1 MTSVQ
6 SGAREAKQFIAGGWT
21 DASGGATF
29 EDRDPFTGDVVALV
43 PAGGRADAALAVEA
57 AADAFPAWSQ
67 SLPAQRQAIFLK
79 AADILESR
87 RDEIVG
93 LLARET
99 GASFGFGMFQM
110 SFVPGLLRQAAAAA
124 YAPLGQIIPSDHP
137 GTLAMGI
144 RRPVGVVGAIAP
156 WNAALILSAR
166 SIAAPLALGNTVV
179 LKPSELSPVVGG
191 LIWGEI
197 FSEAGLPAGV
207 LNIVTHAPGE
217 AGPIGDELVENPAV
231 RRINFTGSTATGRR
245 LAEAAGR
252 HLKRV
257 LLELGGYNPMIVLA
271 DADLDFAVNA
281 SAFGAFLH
289 QGQICMSA
297 RKIIVERPIAEEFTA
312 RLAAKTKTLKAGD
325 PNEHDTVIG
334 PLINEAAL
342 QMVKERV
349 KDAVAKGAKV
359 LAGGE
364 AVGPCFQATL
374 ITDVPAGLRLR
385 EARDL
390 RPGARDRGRRQ
401 RRGGSRACQR
411 DELRP
416 QRRHLHRGHRPRL
429 RPRPADR
436 VRHRARQR
444 TVGRRRAADAVRRR
458 QGLGLGAVRRAGGGR
473 RVHRAPLDH
482 RAGRDGPPLP
492 VLSQWPTSSPSPT
505 PCASSCTTETPLR
518 SRASP
523 T

>member
-6 SGAREAKQFIAGGWT
+6 SDAREAKQFIAGGWT

-43 PAGGRADAALAVEA
+43 PAGGRPDAVRAIAA
-57 AADAFPAWSQ
+57 AADAFPTWSQ
-67 SLPAQRQAIFLK
+67 SPPAQRQAVFLK

-99 GASFGFGMFQM
+99 GATFGFGMFQM
-110 SFVPGLLRQAAAAA
+110 GFVPGLLRQAAAAA

-257 LLELGGYNPMIVLA
+257 LLELGGFNPMLVLA
-271 DADLDFAVNA
+271 DADLDYAVNA
-281 SAFGAFLH
+281 AAFGAFLH

-297 RKIIVERPIAEEFTA
+297 RRVIVERPIAEEFTA

-349 KDAVAKGAKV
+349 RDAVAKGARV

-374 ITDVPAGLRLR
+374 ITDVPESSEFAQHETFGPVLAVEVVDSAEEGVARANATSYGLSAAILT
-385 EARDL
+385 ADT
-390 RPGARDRGRRQ
+390 DRGFALAQ
-401 RRGGSRACQR
+401 QIESGIVHVNDQSVGDEPQMPFGGVKDSGWGRFGGQAVV
-411 DELRP
+411 DEFTELRWITV
-416 QRRHLHRGHRPRL
+416 QAATGHPF
-429 RPRPADR
+429 PF
-436 VRHRARQR
+436 
-444 TVGRRRAADAVRRR
+444 
-458 QGLGLGAVRRAGGGR
+458 
-473 RVHRAPLDH
+473 
-482 RAGRDGPPLP
+482 
-492 VLSQWPTSSPSPT
+492 
-505 PCASSCTTETPLR
+505 
-518 SRASP
+518 
-523 T
+523 